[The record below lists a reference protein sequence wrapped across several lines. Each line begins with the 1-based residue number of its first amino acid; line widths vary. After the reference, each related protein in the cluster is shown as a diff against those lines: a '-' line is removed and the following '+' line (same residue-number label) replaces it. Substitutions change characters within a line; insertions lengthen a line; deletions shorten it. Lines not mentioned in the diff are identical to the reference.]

1 MTGQKFTINSEH
13 TLKCYI
19 EFITKLWHEKKW
31 IEATYNTDKQRS
43 TPQNSSLHVYCQ
55 LLADMLNDSGQW
67 LVIEIN
73 QKRSQVPWS
82 MQSVKDYMWR
92 PIQKAVTQKD
102 SSARLSTKECMS
114 VYETLNL
121 HTAERLGISVDWPS
135 KESM

>member
-1 MTGQKFTINSEH
+1 VNGQFFTVNSDHTKECAKKYLDEIFEKYKWFQLKFNT
-13 TLKCYI
+13 
-19 EFITKLWHEKKW
+19 EKG
-31 IEATYNTDKQRS
+31 RS
-43 TPQNSSLHVYCQ
+43 SLQNSSLHVYCQ

-135 KESM
+135 KDSM

>member
-1 MTGQKFTINSEH
+1 MNGQFFTVNSQH
-13 TLKCYI
+13 TLECAKKHLDSL
-19 EFITKLWHEKKW
+19 FEKHKW
-31 IEATYNTDKQRS
+31 FQFKVNTEKGRS
-43 TPQNSSLHVYCQ
+43 SLQNSSLHVYCQ
-55 LLADMLNDSGQW
+55 LLADLLNDSGQW

-135 KESM
+135 KDSM